1 MSRHLKIVHTSDWH
15 LGHTLHGHSREHEHR
30 AFLRFLLAT
39 LEEEQAD
46 GLVVAGDIF
55 DTANPPAT
63 AQAMFYRF
71 LADAR
76 AARPSLDVLVVSGN
90 HDSAA
95 RLGAAA
101 PVLAS
106 IGVRVIGGVPRLG
119 RGGRAPVD
127 AEAMVVP
134 LHDRGGEVA
143 AWVAA
148 VPYLRPQDLPVLDLS
163 ASEVAEGADP
173 LVEGVRAVYD
183 AVLGAARAKLRP
195 GQALLATGHCH
206 MVDAT
211 QTEASERKILGGA
224 KHALPVSIFG
234 ADLAYVALGHLH
246 LPQSVGAHEHVRY
259 SGSPIPL
266 SMPEQTYPH
275 ELRVVRF
282 EGGAL
287 AGQSSVRIPR
297 AVEVLRI
304 PEDGPGELEAVLAQL
319 ARLEVGGGVGP
330 ETHPFLEVRV
340 RLSEPVP
347 DLRRRIEEAIGERAV
362 RLVKITTEHE
372 GKAQA
377 LAERA
382 PRRELGDLT
391 EEEVFLAAYAQKYE
405 GEPSQALLAAFHEV
419 AAAARRQLEGG
430 EA

>member
-30 AFLRFLLAT
+30 AFLRFLLDT
-39 LEEEQAD
+39 LVAQQAD
-46 GLVVAGDIF
+46 ALVVAGDVF

-71 LADAR
+71 LAEAR
-76 AARPSLDVLVVSGN
+76 GALPKLDVLVVSGN

-101 PVLAS
+101 PVLAA
-106 IGVRVIGGVPRLG
+106 IGVRVIGAVPRLG

-127 AEAMVVP
+127 AEAMVIP

-148 VPYLRPQDLPVLDLS
+148 VPYLRPQDLPVVD
-163 ASEVAEGADP
+163 AEEDVDP

-183 AVLGAARAKLRP
+183 AVLGAARDKLRP

-211 QTEASERKILGGA
+211 QSEASERKILGGA

-234 ADLAYVALGHLH
+234 DDVAYVALGHLH
-246 LPQSVGAHEHVRY
+246 LAQRVGPQGHVRY

-287 AGQSSVRIPR
+287 AGQDSVRIPR
-297 AVEVLRI
+297 AVEVMRV
-304 PEDGPGELEAVLAQL
+304 PDDGPGELEAVLAQL
-319 ARLEVGGGVGP
+319 TRLEVPEAVGD
-330 ETHPFLEVRV
+330 HDIRPFLEVRV
-340 RLSEPVP
+340 RLAEPVP

-382 PRRELGDLT
+382 PRRELSDLT

-405 GEPSQALLAAFHEV
+405 GDPSPALLAAFHEV